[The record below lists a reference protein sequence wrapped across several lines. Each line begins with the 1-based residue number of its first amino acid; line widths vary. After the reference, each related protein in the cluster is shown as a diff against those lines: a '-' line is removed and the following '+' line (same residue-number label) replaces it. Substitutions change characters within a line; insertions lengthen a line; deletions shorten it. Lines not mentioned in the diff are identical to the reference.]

1 MIKFIKRFTI
11 VFIVL
16 LVALFSYIMYIL
28 DNPPVKQS
36 FLENFRVVR
45 FATTMDLFYRDDIN
59 NFEYAKLA
67 DQYRDDLKNYYKP
80 LSSDEQKLIWQNYI
94 KIYKFQKDIDFKV
107 LFHKKQPII
116 YKFNTKSYDVKVE
129 LTVSIVPQIC
139 KTINID
145 LKKPPKLDI
154 NIKDKKLYD
163 FIQINMQKTYD
174 ILEENRKYIKQSLIN
189 RTRFSTV

>member
-28 DNPPVKQS
+28 DTPPVKQS

-45 FATTMDLFYRDDIN
+45 FATAMDLFYRDYIN

-94 KIYKFQKDIDFKV
+94 KLYKFQKDIDFKV

-116 YKFNTKSYDVKVE
+116 YKFNIKSYDVKVE

-145 LKKPPKLDI
+145 FKKPPKLDI

-174 ILEENRKYIKQSLIN
+174 ILEENRKYIK
-189 RTRFSTV
+189 

>member
-28 DNPPVKQS
+28 DTPPVKQS

-45 FATTMDLFYRDDIN
+45 FATAMDLFYRDYIN

-80 LSSDEQKLIWQNYI
+80 LSSDEQKLIW
-94 KIYKFQKDIDFKV
+94 
-107 LFHKKQPII
+107 
-116 YKFNTKSYDVKVE
+116 
-129 LTVSIVPQIC
+129 
-139 KTINID
+139 
-145 LKKPPKLDI
+145 
-154 NIKDKKLYD
+154 
-163 FIQINMQKTYD
+163 
-174 ILEENRKYIKQSLIN
+174 
-189 RTRFSTV
+189 